1 MPTSTYLDSFPELD
15 SLFKGADY
23 VDHKTIEC
31 TKTLRDFLAGF
42 YSYKPGWMTFLYGV
56 RAIFV
61 RLLGMRQEKMSI
73 PPVTADT
80 LSFTPGAPCNVFTVT
95 HGKEDHYLAVTHED
109 THLRADL
116 LVTAEPLGTNRTR
129 FHVVTIVHHN
139 HWTGPV
145 YFTVIR
151 PFHHLVAHFMMRAGA
166 N

>member
-42 YSYKPGWMTFLYGV
+42 YSYKPGWITFLYGV

-61 RLLGMRQEKMSI
+61 RLLGMRQKNINI
-73 PPVTADT
+73 PTVTADN
-80 LSFTPGAPCNVFTVT
+80 LSFTPGEPCNVFTVS
-95 HGKEDHYLAVTHED
+95 HGKEDNYLVVSNED

-116 LVTAEPLGTNRTR
+116 LVAAEPLGNGQNR
-129 FHVVTIVHHN
+129 FHVVTIVHHK

-145 YFTVIR
+145 YLTVIR
-151 PFHHLVAHFMMRAGA
+151 PFHHLVAYSMMRAGA
-166 N
+166 K